1 MKTNSLAIFIGLLL
15 SLPAQAHTGVGTVHG
30 WVDGLSHP
38 LLGIDHLLV
47 MLAIGLWAAM
57 RGGRSLW
64 LLPMSFLLMMAA
76 GAGLHFAG
84 LTFDAAE
91 AWVAF
96 SVLASGLLGQLS
108 HFFLHGGSFGS
119 RVRPQPRLCSCR
131 RIANRSR
138 CKPLCARI
146 SANDCSAACVGSGG
160 RIIGKTPLKN
170 HRRRIWPALRHRG
183 DGPTGRSL
191 SGCMQT

>member
-1 MKTNSLAIFIGLLL
+1 MKASRWVIFIGLLL

-64 LLPMSFLLMMAA
+64 LLPLSFLLMMAA

-84 LTFDAAE
+84 FSFDAAE

-96 SVLASGLLGQLS
+96 SVLASGLLVWGNYRISSGLAAVLVAGFALS
-108 HFFLHGGSFGS
+108 HGYVHAAELQTGADASAYALGFLLTTAALHGLGLAAGLLGKSRLKTISVGFG
-119 RVRPQPRLCSCR
+119 L
-131 RIANRSR
+131 
-138 CKPLCARI
+138 LCAV
-146 SANDCSAACVGSGG
+146 VGTTLLAGV
-160 RIIGKTPLKN
+160 
-170 HRRRIWPALRHRG
+170 
-183 DGPTGRSL
+183 
-191 SGCMQT
+191 